1 MAEYWSTERM
11 CNEMISV
18 IVPCYNLAGYTR
30 KCVDSILKQT
40 YKNIE
45 LIVIDDGST
54 DETPEI
60 LQEYADKDK
69 RVVFVRQKNQGA
81 GVAINYGISI
91 AKGAYITFVDNDDWI
106 EESMY
111 EKLHTALIKNS
122 ADMAVCNYNLV
133 YEDHTKYCY
142 SKMKNESVNVYD
154 DVYGYFM
161 KYCACP
167 QPNNYTWTRLY
178 KAEIVRDSDV
188 RFEYF
193 PMGADTLFNF
203 KLLPRVKRVAF
214 VEEGLYNYVQRQ
226 NSSVYTAAKK
236 HNIAQVYAD
245 GFEALANYYKEKE
258 YTEFM
263 CVLPFHAYTRLRSI
277 YFYSRLSGL
286 SDKEITDNVIKTFAG
301 RKIADY
307 LTGVIK

>member
-1 MAEYWSTERM
+1 MH
-11 CNEMISV
+11 NEMISV

-81 GVAINYGISI
+81 GVAINYAVSI
-91 AKGAYITFVDNDDWI
+91 ANGNYITFVDNDDWI

-111 EKLHTALIKNS
+111 EKLHTALVENS

-133 YEDHTKYCY
+133 YEDHTECCY
-142 SKMKNESVNVYD
+142 SKMRNEVVDVYD
-154 DVYGYFM
+154 DVYGYFSR
-161 KYCACP
+161 YCACP
-167 QPNNYTWTRLY
+167 KPNNYTWTRLY
-178 KAEIVRDSDV
+178 KAEIIRNSDV

-203 KLLPRVKRVAF
+203 KLLPLIKRVAF
-214 VEEGLYNYVQRQ
+214 VKDGLYNYVQRKS
-226 NSSVYTAAKK
+226 SSVYTSAKK
-236 HNIAQVYAD
+236 YNIAQVYAD
-245 GFEALANYYKEKE
+245 GFEALADYYEEKG
-258 YTEFM
+258 YVEF
-263 CVLPFHAYTRLRSI
+263 CGVLSIHAYTRLRSI
-277 YFYSRLSGL
+277 YFYSRIAGL
-286 SDKEITDNVIKTFAG
+286 KDEEITRNVMETLKG
-301 RKIADY
+301 RKIVDY
-307 LTGVIK
+307 LIGAIK